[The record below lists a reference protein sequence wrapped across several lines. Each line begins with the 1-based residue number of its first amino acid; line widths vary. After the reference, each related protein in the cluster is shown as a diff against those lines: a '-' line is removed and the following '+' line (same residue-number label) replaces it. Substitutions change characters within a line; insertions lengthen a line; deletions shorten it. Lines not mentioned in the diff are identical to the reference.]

1 VDLAYAYSGV
11 DGAAVKAFVDSGA
24 RAIVGVGLGSGSAPR
39 AFLQALEAARE
50 RGVAVV
56 VASQSFN
63 GRVMAKRTFVSRG
76 FAVAD
81 NLPAKKARIVL
92 MLAMTAPCS
101 RDDIQRMMT
110 TY

>member
-1 VDLAYAYSGV
+1 M
-11 DGAAVKAFVDSGA
+11 
-24 RAIVGVGLGSGSAPR
+24 
-39 AFLQALEAARE
+39 
-50 RGVAVV
+50 V

-63 GRVMAKRTFVSRG
+63 GRVMAKRAFVSRG

-92 MLAMTAPCS
+92 MLALAAPRS
-101 RDDIQRMMT
+101 RDDIQRMML